1 MKDSE
6 IHYFLSGL
14 KDLRELFL
22 VIDEIKSETG
32 MTPDVIKYGDK
43 KLKYSS
49 KDGKSLKSR
58 DFFVSF
64 FKVELRRNFAYK
76 V

>member
-22 VIDEIKSETG
+22 VIDEIESETG
-32 MTPDVIKYGDK
+32 MTPDAIRYGDK

-49 KDGKSLKSR
+49 KDGKSLKNG
-58 DFFVSF
+58 DLN
-64 FKVELRRNFAYK
+64 EEIYIERNLIPAK
-76 V
+76 

>member
-49 KDGKSLKSR
+49 KDGKSLKKWR
-58 DFFVSF
+58 
-64 FKVELRRNFAYK
+64 FKRGNIYRKKFDSC
-76 V
+76 

>member
-22 VIDEIKSETG
+22 VIDEIESETG
-32 MTPDVIKYGDK
+32 MTPDVIRYGDK
-43 KLKYSS
+43 KT
-49 KDGKSLKSR
+49 
-58 DFFVSF
+58 
-64 FKVELRRNFAYK
+64 EI
-76 V
+76 

>member
-22 VIDEIKSETG
+22 VIDEIESETG
-32 MTPDVIKYGDK
+32 MTPDVIRYGYK
-43 KLKYSS
+43 KLKYSI
-49 KDGKSLKSR
+49 KDGKSLKPG
-58 DFFVSF
+58 DLN
-64 FKVELRRNFAYK
+64 EEIYIERNLIPAK
-76 V
+76 

>member
-1 MKDSE
+1 MTISNFEFE
-6 IHYFLSGL
+6 I
-14 KDLRELFL
+14 
-22 VIDEIKSETG
+22 VTKS
-32 MTPDVIKYGDK
+32 PDCI
-43 KLKYSS
+43 YSQ
-49 KDGKSLKSR
+49 

>member
-22 VIDEIKSETG
+22 VIDEIESETG
-32 MTPDVIKYGDK
+32 MTPDVIRYGDK

-49 KDGKSLKSR
+49 NDGKSLKNG
-58 DFFVSF
+58 DLN
-64 FKVELRRNFAYK
+64 EEIYIERNLIPAK
-76 V
+76 